1 MGGWVYETPVG
12 GKSGIWMLGWERV
25 TDGQVSATTLRHG
38 NFDYLTNR

>member
-12 GKSGIWMLGWERV
+12 GKTGIWTLGWERV

-38 NFDYLTNR
+38 NFDYLTNS